1 MDKVKITYAIDLEE
15 VPRQTQKLY
24 QEAIEWLRSSLDK
37 LEEISFDD
45 KEANPQTILEKIDK
59 ARRTMG
65 SVDQRLD
72 DCISILSG
80 YHQAML
86 QINTP
91 QPAPPP
97 QDQSNF
103 QVVSDQLRELQEQ
116 TQMLSGGEEND

>member
-1 MDKVKITYAIDLEE
+1 MDKVKITYAIGLEE
-15 VPRQTQKLY
+15 VPHETQKLY
-24 QEAIEWLRSSLDK
+24 QEAVEWLRSSLDK

-59 ARRTMG
+59 ARRLMA

-86 QINTP
+86 QVNMP
-91 QPAPPP
+91 QPP
-97 QDQSNF
+97 Q
-103 QVVSDQLRELQEQ
+103 QVDLQAASDQLRELQEQ